1 MGIGNSQ
8 AVQWLGLC
16 TFTAKGAGSI
26 PGWGTKIPSL
36 AVRPKKKKQK
46 MTGIILKALHILANL
61 VFITYGHYSKG
72 FTHFSKFSLYN
83 LLYPSPP
90 YSVSWELRF
99 TNNIVGVTCH
109 LAFRVSG
116 QWETGRR
123 LEGGKRREAGA
134 CISWPPSRQ
143 LEAIIRILC

>member
-36 AVRPKKKKQK
+36 AVRPKKKKTK
-46 MTGIILKALHILANL
+46 DDR
-61 VFITYGHYSKG
+61 HYSKG

-83 LLYPSPP
+83 LWAL
-90 YSVSWELRF
+90 F
-99 TNNIVGVTCH
+99 
-109 LAFRVSG
+109 
-116 QWETGRR
+116 
-123 LEGGKRREAGA
+123 
-134 CISWPPSRQ
+134 
-143 LEAIIRILC
+143 